1 MQEVI
6 FSIGHHLEDMAMTA
20 KKQMGLSMRYQFFGC
35 SRISPWVASNVNE
48 SNARFFYRYRKRFGI
63 LAPSVAIIDISIDG
77 IERSDVLQALSK

>member
-48 SNARFFYRYRKRFGI
+48 SNACFFYRYGERFGE
-63 LAPSVAIIDISIDG
+63 AVSSFTIIDISIDG
-77 IERSDVLQALSK
+77 IEGSDVLQALSK

>member
-6 FSIGHHLEDMAMTA
+6 FSIGHHLEGMAMTA

-48 SNARFFYRYRKRFGI
+48 SNACFFYRYGERFGE
-63 LAPSVAIIDISIDG
+63 AVSSFAIIDISIDG
-77 IERSDVLQALSK
+77 IEGSDVLQALSK

>member
-48 SNARFFYRYRKRFGI
+48 SNACFFYRYGERFGE
-63 LAPSVAIIDISIDG
+63 AVSSFAIIDISIDG
-77 IERSDVLQALSK
+77 IEGSDVLQALSK